1 MTPRR
6 LWLHGCRAALWL
18 TCTSLPLSV
27 AAMPLVQAVQQGL
40 AINPQVRA
48 AFAAGARAGT
58 EVKIAEGGYYPA
70 VSLSGGP
77 QEFDLGEVVYD
88 LSVSQMLYDWGRV
101 ASQVDQ
107 ASASQ
112 RKLLESLEVTRD
124 DAALDIIE
132 TYMDVLAAQRRVEAA
147 REFIQRLDEIRVLT
161 QARGSDG
168 YTDRSE
174 QDRANLELS
183 RAQEQLSIEKGTLQ
197 DLRDQYDLLVGQAP
211 DELQEPTPL
220 SVQNYVDGADLKRVI
235 SAAPLQREALEDANL
250 AEAQVREAEAALL
263 PQLNLEASTLRRQI
277 GGSMQSDSQV
287 ALRFRMDTFQGLSNF
302 HRPTAALHRLESAR
316 SSADGVQRDIRRKLQ
331 TLFVTGDTLR
341 WREESLSAQV
351 NEAVQVSALYRE
363 QFEVGRRDVIDLL
376 SVQRERFEAERQLI
390 NLALERKC
398 IEYRAAAQL
407 GLLGALLENRLQ
419 HGS

>member
-1 MTPRR
+1 MSPRWPLR
-6 LWLHGCRAALWL
+6 YLCQAAACLVSL
-18 TCTSLPLSV
+18 SLPLTL
-27 AAMPLVQAVQQGL
+27 AAMPLEQAVQQGL

-48 AFAAGARAGT
+48 AVSEAARAGT
-58 EVKIAEGGYYPA
+58 QVKIAKGGYYPA

-88 LSVSQMLYDWGRV
+88 LSVSQTLYDWGRV
-101 ASQVDQ
+101 SSQVDQ

-112 RKLLESLEVTRD
+112 RKLLETLQVTRD

-147 REFIQRLDEIRVLT
+147 REFIQRLDEIRSLT

-168 YTDRSE
+168 YTDRTE
-174 QDRANLELS
+174 LDRANLEFS
-183 RAQEQLSIEKGTLQ
+183 RAQEQLAIEKGNLQ

-220 SVQNYVDGADLKRVI
+220 SVETYVDAADLKRVI
-235 SAAPLQREALEDANL
+235 RDAPLQREAMEEASL
-250 AEAQVREAEAALL
+250 AEAQVQEAKAALL

-277 GGSMQSDSQV
+277 GGVMQSDSQV

-302 HRPTAALHRLESAR
+302 LRPTAAEQRLESAR
-316 SSADGVQRDIRRKLQ
+316 ASADNVQRDIRRKLQ
-331 TLFVTGDTLR
+331 TLFVTSDTLR
-341 WREESLSAQV
+341 WREQSLSAQV
-351 NEAVQVSALYRE
+351 NEAVQVGHLYRE

-390 NLALERKC
+390 NLSLERKR